1 MPERPAQGVF
11 GGIRPDESAP
21 TRLDFDVSLIGAY
34 DDDVPADVQSIVDPT
49 GLQNGGYS
57 TIVNAKATYNWNGNR
72 TQFGAAASSTVR
84 HYAELGE
91 TQSVGHGVGVGV
103 TTRLPWRMTLFV
115 NQSASYS
122 PAYFY
127 SVFPAGPTDIPGFA
141 DTTNPDFAVNNGLE
155 SYTYMTQVRLGRDL
169 TQRDTLSF
177 TGQYDYSDRVARR
190 ELPLNLMQ
198 WNDVSSFLVLGQYT
212 RRVSANT
219 NLSGEARYR
228 SGDYG
233 YGFEGKSTEAGLQF
247 GVNHTKV
254 LSATRRAAIRLNVG
268 VSGTDLPGNIIG
280 DQSIVGDESLLDDI
294 AFTRQ
299 YRGVGDVGFAYQ
311 FGRTWQTA
319 LNFQRGVEYLPEFPR
334 PVFTDGVTLS
344 GDGLLSRRVD
354 ISARASYSDGASAFN
369 SNSLQFTTYGGNV
382 RVRYAWNRILATYG
396 EYLYYYYHFRN
407 RTVLQPDIPSSLER
421 NGVRVGLTLWVP
433 AIRR

>member
-1 MPERPAQGVF
+1 L
-11 GGIRPDESAP
+11 S
-21 TRLDFDVSLIGAY
+21 
-34 DDDVPADVQSIVDPT
+34 
-49 GLQNGGYS
+49 
-57 TIVNAKATYNWNGNR
+57 
-72 TQFGAAASSTVR
+72 
-84 HYAELGE
+84 
-91 TQSVGHGVGVGV
+91 
-103 TTRLPWRMTLFV
+103 
-115 NQSASYS
+115 
-122 PAYFY
+122 
-127 SVFPAGPTDIPGFA
+127 
-141 DTTNPDFAVNNGLE
+141 
-155 SYTYMTQVRLGRDL
+155 QVRLGRDL
-169 TQRDTLSF
+169 TQRDSISF
-177 TGQYDYSDRVARR
+177 SGQYDYSDRVRKR
-190 ELPLNLMQ
+190 ELVPVNLMQ
-198 WNDVSSFLVLGQYT
+198 WNDVSSYSVTGRYT

-233 YGFEGKSTEAGLQF
+233 YGFEGTSTEAGLQF
-247 GVNHTKV
+247 GVDHTKV

-268 VSGTDLPGNIIG
+268 VSGTDLPGDIIG
-280 DQSIVGDESLLDDI
+280 DGSLLDDI
-294 AFTRQ
+294 GFTRQ

-344 GDGLLSRRVD
+344 GDGLVSRRVD

-407 RTVLQPDIPSSLER
+407 RTVLRPDIPSSLER